1 VKKTVKKT
9 VRKIRV
15 LEMIDKPFLGG
26 GQRTVLLLARN
37 LDRCKFEVSVASA
50 PAGPLVEELR
60 KAGVR
65 HHPLKLEKTLSLRVL
80 GDIRRVL
87 EENSVEILHTH
98 GGVAGLYGRL
108 AARKSRVKVV
118 HTLHGLHYLHYRNP
132 ILRQA
137 YIDLERRLGRLTDAL
152 VFVCRADWEKG
163 KGLRLAPESKMHV
176 IRNGVDLG
184 LLKPSAEAKKLKME
198 LGLQTA
204 GPLVGTVA
212 RLHRQKGLTYLIQ
225 AAPQIRSS
233 FPGVKI
239 VVVGGGPL
247 RQELEQEAVRRGVG
261 DVLLF
266 LGERPNVPDL
276 LNLFD
281 VFVLPSL
288 WEGLPYVLV
297 EAAYLRKPIVAT
309 AVDGNPEVIEDGK
322 TGLLIPS
329 ADSSALASAVLLLLQ
344 DKTLAGRLAK
354 AARSAIPPRFGLKKM
369 IGEIQQ
375 LYQDLVMNSVTD
387 IQLPK

>member
-1 VKKTVKKT
+1 VKKDMK
-9 VRKIRV
+9 KIRV

-37 LDRCKFEVSVASA
+37 LDRRKFEVSVASA
-50 PAGPLVEELR
+50 PAGPLVEELK
-60 KAGVR
+60 KAGIR
-65 HHPLKLEKTLSLRVL
+65 HHPLKLEKTLSLRIL
-80 GDIRRVL
+80 SDIRRVL
-87 EENSVEILHTH
+87 EENTVEILHTH

-152 VFVCRADWEKG
+152 VFVCRADREKG
-163 KGLRLAPESKMHV
+163 KGLRLVPESKMHI

-184 LLKPSAEAKKLKME
+184 LLKPGAAAKKMRME

-225 AAPQIRSS
+225 SAPQIRSS
-233 FPGVKI
+233 FPGAKI

-297 EAAYLRKPIVAT
+297 EAAYLCKPIVAT

-322 TGLLIPS
+322 TGLLIPP
-329 ADSSALASAVLLLLQ
+329 ANRSALAAAVILLVQ

-354 AARSAIPPRFGLKKM
+354 AARAAIPPRFSLKCM
-369 IGEIQQ
+369 IDNT
-375 LYQDLVMNSVTD
+375 QDLYLEFGDS
-387 IQLPK
+387 

>member
-1 VKKTVKKT
+1 MK
-9 VRKIRV
+9 KIRV

-26 GQRTVLLLARN
+26 GQRTVLLLAQN
-37 LDRCKFEVSVASA
+37 LDRRKFEVSVASA

-65 HHPLKLEKTLSLRVL
+65 HHPLKLEKTLSLKIL

-87 EENSVEILHTH
+87 EENTVEILHTH

-132 ILRQA
+132 IYRQA

-152 VFVCRADWEKG
+152 IFVCRADLEKG

-184 LLKPSAEAKKLKME
+184 LLKPGAEAKKLRME
-198 LGLQTA
+198 LGLQAA

-233 FPGVKI
+233 FPGAKI

-281 VFVLPSL
+281 IFVLPSL

-297 EAAYLRKPIVAT
+297 EAAYLCKPIVAT
-309 AVDGNPEVIEDGK
+309 AVDGNPEVIEDRK
-322 TGLLIPS
+322 TGLLIPP
-329 ADSSALASAVLLLLQ
+329 ADSSALASAVVLLLQ
-344 DKTLAGRLAK
+344 DKTLAGRMAK
-354 AARSAIPPRFGLKKM
+354 AARTAIPPRFSLKKM

-375 LYQDLVMNSVTD
+375 LYLDLAMNSVAG
-387 IQLPK
+387 P

>member
-1 VKKTVKKT
+1 VKKTM
-9 VRKIRV
+9 RKIRV

-37 LDRCKFEVSVASA
+37 LDRRKFEVSVASA

-65 HHPLKLEKTLSLRVL
+65 HHPLKLEKTLSFRILS
-80 GDIRRVL
+80 DIRRVL
-87 EENSVEILHTH
+87 EENAVEILHTH

-108 AARKSRVKVV
+108 VARKSRVKVV

-137 YIDLERRLGRLTDAL
+137 YIDLEKRLGRSTDAL

-163 KGLRLAPESKMHV
+163 KRLRLAPESKMHV

-184 LLKPSAEAKKLKME
+184 LLKPVAEAKKLKIG
-198 LGLQTA
+198 LGLQAA

-212 RLHRQKGLTYLIQ
+212 RLHRQKGLTFLVQ
-225 AAPQIRSS
+225 AASQIRSS

-247 RQELEQEAVRRGVG
+247 RRELEQEAVRRGVG

-297 EAAYLRKPIVAT
+297 EAAYLRKPIAAT

-322 TGLLIPS
+322 TGLLIPP
-329 ADSSALASAVLLLLQ
+329 ADASALAASVILLVK

-369 IGEIQQ
+369 IQETQR
-375 LYQDLVMNSVTD
+375 LYLSL
-387 IQLPK
+387 I

>member
-1 VKKTVKKT
+1 M
-9 VRKIRV
+9 RKIRV

-37 LDRCKFEVSVASA
+37 LDRRKFEISVASA

-65 HHPLKLEKTLSLRVL
+65 YHPLKLEKTLSLRIL

-108 AARKSRVKVV
+108 AARKSRIKVI
-118 HTLHGLHYLHYRNP
+118 HTVHGLHYLHYRNP

-137 YIDLERRLGRLTDAL
+137 YIDLERRLGRSTDAL
-152 VFVCRADWEKG
+152 VFVCRADLEKG

-184 LLKPSAEAKKLKME
+184 LLKPGGEAKKLKME

-204 GPLVGTVA
+204 RPLIGTVA

-233 FPGVKI
+233 FPGAKI

-266 LGERPNVPDL
+266 LGERSNVPDL

-322 TGLLIPS
+322 TGLLIPP
-329 ADSSALASAVLLLLQ
+329 ADPSALAATVILLVQ

-354 AARSAIPPRFGLKKM
+354 AARFAIPPRFGLKKM
-369 IGEIQQ
+369 IGETQQ
-375 LYQDLVMNSVTD
+375 LYQDLVMNL
-387 IQLPK
+387 IAGP